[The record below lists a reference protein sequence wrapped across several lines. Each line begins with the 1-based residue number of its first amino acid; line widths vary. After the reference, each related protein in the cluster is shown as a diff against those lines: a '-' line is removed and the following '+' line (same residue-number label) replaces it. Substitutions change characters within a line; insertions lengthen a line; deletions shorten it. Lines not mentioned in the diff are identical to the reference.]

1 VSRVS
6 SNKQLQRT
14 VTRRRGDVASAPF
27 HYALAPRFT
36 RQRAAAELRRYTS
49 LRACRRKF
57 PALVPRSQEATVR
70 KLSCLLS
77 VITSLFVVTGANA
90 QAPAQSSEE
99 FVLRVDRE
107 GFFSATVEGVPLQ
120 LDEAAVRERAGV
132 VLLSDAN
139 ATFAV
144 EADAAA
150 PFARVTQAAQLLQQ
164 AGVTRIGFRTMTA
177 QP

>member
-1 VSRVS
+1 MRIS
-6 SNKQLQRT
+6 S
-14 VTRRRGDVASAPF
+14 SI
-27 HYALAPRFT
+27 
-36 RQRAAAELRRYTS
+36 
-49 LRACRRKF
+49 
-57 PALVPRSQEATVR
+57 
-70 KLSCLLS
+70 LS
-77 VITSLFVVTGANA
+77 VVASLFVVVGANA
-90 QAPAQSSEE
+90 QAPAASPGE

-120 LDEAAVRERAGV
+120 LDEAAVRERAS
-132 VLLSDAN
+132 VLLRSNVN

-164 AGVTRIGFRTMTA
+164 AGATRIGFRTMRA